1 MYGGVCP
8 NFFTHPT
15 TQMFLSKVHGSARN
29 ILFLQLHKLYKKGL
43 ACPLQSSTIR
53 LHITDV
59 LHNSRRSIYT
69 DESMIRFLWN
79 MIKNSYIRLSLLPNV
94 QKTYVALQKPYSQR
108 QLVKT
113 PLTQYQVIITQ
124 KLIVYIFQ
132 HTLFK

>member
-1 MYGGVCP
+1 
-8 NFFTHPT
+8 
-15 TQMFLSKVHGSARN
+15 
-29 ILFLQLHKLYKKGL
+29 
-43 ACPLQSSTIR
+43 
-53 LHITDV
+53 
-59 LHNSRRSIYT
+59 
-69 DESMIRFLWN
+69 MIRFEVEYDLEY
-79 MIKNSYIRLSLLPNV
+79 IEYIRLSLLPNV